1 MDIKQTELFA
11 VAPVPAPRRPT
22 EPIVRTALVE
32 PPYRFWLKRAWG
44 AGPMIAWAMLNPS
57 VADSGRDD
65 PTMLRVMEFS
75 LRWGFGSCVVV
86 NIYPFITPDPREMKA
101 WRTKVHMTGDEMSL
115 ETTAW
120 FDNVDHCAREL
131 SLAARRVAAWGNNAD
146 GQDLSWWLE
155 SLAVQREGITAFM
168 RDEREKINKIMD
180 VGRPITDW
188 LCLGQTNQGA
198 PKHPLA
204 RGAHRVPP
212 DFEPVPWKAL

>member
-1 MDIKQTELFA
+1 MDQKQAELFA
-11 VAPVPAPRRPT
+11 AAPVPPPRRPV
-22 EPIVRTALVE
+22 EPILRSALVE

-44 AGPMIAWAMLNPS
+44 AGPMCAWAMLNPS
-57 VADSGRDD
+57 VADGSKDD

-86 NIYPFITPDPREMKA
+86 NLYPFITPLPAEMKA
-101 WRTKVHMTGDEMSL
+101 WRAKVLMTGPGTNP
-115 ETTAW
+115 ETEAW

-131 SLAARRVAAWGNNAD
+131 SAAARRVAAWGNNAD

-155 SLAVQREGITAFM
+155 SIAWQRANCGMKSDSEVPAIDPGA
-168 RDEREKINKIMD
+168 
-180 VGRPITDW
+180 PIGDW
-188 LCLGQTNQGA
+188 LCLGTTTSGA

-212 DFEPVPWKAL
+212 DFEPVPWRAP